1 MLTRLLTVVVAA
13 LALAPLQAEAFCGF
27 YVGKADSSLFNEASQ
42 VILARDGQRTTISMR
57 NDYKGEPTEFALV
70 VPVPVVLRQ
79 EDVKVLDA
87 RIFTRLDDYS
97 APRLVEY
104 HDEDPCHK
112 PVPAPPAAPPP
123 PAAVA
128 GSFAYRAPEVK
139 VEAFFT
145 VGEYDIVV
153 LSAEESDAL
162 ETWLTRNG
170 YNIPKGASAAL
181 RPYVRQNMKFFVAKV
196 NLKEKAKAGG
206 QYLSPLQFSF
216 QSEKFMLPMRL
227 GMLNAK
233 GPQDLIVY
241 TLTRKGRVEASN
253 YRTVKVPTNLDLPLY
268 VRDQSVF
275 RNVYKTAFA
284 RLTEADRYR
293 SIYTEYFWNSSWCDP
308 CVVPSPTNDEIAAA
322 GASWIVDAQ
331 GLRARSADVL
341 VTRLHLRYTPESF
354 PEDLMLQET
363 ADRQPFQA
371 RYVLHHPW
379 TGSPFQCPEAADYY
393 RELGERNTK
402 EVENLA
408 RLTGWKPGDIRARMP
423 RYSVPE
429 APGQKA
435 P

>member
-1 MLTRLLTVVVAA
+1 MLTRLLTIAVAA

-79 EDVKVLDA
+79 EDVKVLDQK
-87 RIFTRLDDYS
+87 IFTRLDDYS

-104 HDEDPCHK
+104 HDEDPCRPK
-112 PVPAPPAAPPP
+112 IEFAPPP
-123 PAAVA
+123 PPAMAAAPGGRA
-128 GSFAYRAPEVK
+128 GPPLVRI
-139 VEAFFT
+139 EAFFT
-145 VGEYDIVV
+145 VGEYDIVI

-162 ETWLTRNG
+162 EAWLTQNG

-227 GMLNAK
+227 GMLNAR

-253 YRTVKVPTNLDLPLY
+253 YRTVKVPSDLDLPLH
-268 VRDQSVF
+268 VREQSVF
-275 RNVYKTAFA
+275 ANVYKTAFA
-284 RLTEADRYR
+284 RLAAADRYR
-293 SIYTEYFWNSSWCDP
+293 TVYTEYFWNSSWCDP

-379 TGSPFQCPEAADYY
+379 TGNPFQCPEAADYF
-393 RELGERNTK
+393 RRVGERNAK
-402 EVENLA
+402 EVDNLA